1 MNPKAARAEL
11 NKFASVQFLADA
23 QHHFRAGN
31 LAEADA
37 ICRRVL
43 ASDPR
48 NAQAHIMSGDISASA
63 GKHDDA
69 IRHYKRAVT
78 LEPSNAEALNRL
90 GLLRAFRG
98 EREAALACYETALRH
113 EPGNATTHIHLG
125 DLYREMQRFGD
136 AADSYVR
143 AIEIQPERL
152 ETHIQ
157 LCDIMLLQGAFAAAA
172 AHFEQIIAA
181 APRYLPAHNGLA
193 AALLGAG
200 NPGGALECC
209 RRALAISDNERSRTL
224 FVQALRTA
232 PTIPASDDVRRMIVR
247 AVSEPWARPSQLV
260 PQCMVLI
267 RADEEIAACMARADT
282 AWPARLAPAEL
293 FGASGLAAMAR
304 NPVLR
309 CLLENALVTYVNLE
323 RCLTNV
329 RRALLDAALAT
340 EAGSETGDAP
350 DDEILAFYCAVA
362 RQCFINEFI
371 FDVTGEENA
380 QVAMLRDQ
388 VTHALHD
395 GSPIPALWIAGLAA
409 YAPLCRLKDA
419 ARLLERTWT
428 EPVAALLAQAV
439 REPLDEA
446 VLTRSIAQVT
456 PIADANILAVD
467 LSLAS
472 MAYASRKARELGL
485 SNIAFGQAD
494 IMQLGRLSQRF
505 DIVESSGVLHH
516 LGDPEAGWRVLVSLL
531 KPNGLMRISLYSEI
545 ARSIV
550 VAAREFIAA
559 QGYASTIEDIRRFRQ
574 DVLALPADHPV
585 KAISF
590 GRDFFS
596 ASECRD
602 LAFHV
607 QEQRFTLPRVKAF
620 LAENQ
625 LEFLGFDVDL
635 DALNK
640 YTAQCPD
647 DRARIDLDHWHLF
660 EQANPDVFS
669 GMYQFWVQK
678 RG

>member
-1 MNPKAARAEL
+1 MG
-11 NKFASVQFLADA
+11 
-23 QHHFRAGN
+23 AG
-31 LAEADA
+31 A
-37 ICRRVL
+37 
-43 ASDPR
+43 
-48 NAQAHIMSGDISASA
+48 
-63 GKHDDA
+63 
-69 IRHYKRAVT
+69 
-78 LEPSNAEALNRL
+78 
-90 GLLRAFRG
+90 
-98 EREAALACYETALRH
+98 
-113 EPGNATTHIHLG
+113 
-125 DLYREMQRFGD
+125 
-136 AADSYVR
+136 
-143 AIEIQPERL
+143 
-152 ETHIQ
+152 
-157 LCDIMLLQGAFAAAA
+157 AAAA

-456 PIADANILAVD
+456 PIADAVSVLVRQQSEENPYPRWLKTAPLSERMPINSLMHSRFPLAPYRNLERSADVSILAAGCGTGQLLVDLARTIADANILAVD